1 MEALLFVAYFMIGAF
16 VCGIFPNSAGDNEP
30 ILILIWPIFLVFM
43 VVVGVINLCFVGG
56 EIIWKSLRKFTRW
69 IYGKANN

>member
-16 VCGIFPNSAGDNEP
+16 VCGIFPNSAGHNEP
-30 ILILIWPIFLVFM
+30 ILILIWPIFLVCM

-56 EIIWKSLRKFTRW
+56 EIIGKSLRKFTRW